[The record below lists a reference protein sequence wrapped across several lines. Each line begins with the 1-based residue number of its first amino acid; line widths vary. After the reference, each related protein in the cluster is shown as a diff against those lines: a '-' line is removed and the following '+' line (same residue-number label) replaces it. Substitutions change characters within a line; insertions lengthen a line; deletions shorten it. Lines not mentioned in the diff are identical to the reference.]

1 MPPLMVT
8 TFPLPIFLMI
18 KGPLELPVGAA
29 LVGCTLGREVGYTEG
44 ERVVGETV
52 GEAVV
57 GFAVVG
63 DTEGDADADRS
74 SHN

>member
-1 MPPLMVT
+1 M
-8 TFPLPIFLMI
+8 
-18 KGPLELPVGAA
+18 
-29 LVGCTLGREVGYTEG
+29 GCTLGREVGYTEG